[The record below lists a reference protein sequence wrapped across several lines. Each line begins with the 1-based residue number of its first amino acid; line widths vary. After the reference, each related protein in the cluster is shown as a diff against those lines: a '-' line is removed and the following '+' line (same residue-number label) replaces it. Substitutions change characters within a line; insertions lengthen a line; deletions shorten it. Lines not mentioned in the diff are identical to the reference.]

1 MAEETGQE
9 RTEQPT
15 LKRLADARKKG
26 QVPRS
31 RELNTFAVL
40 IAGSSMMLLFG
51 ERMGQ
56 GLWEMMRTL
65 FFVSREAVF
74 DPATPV
80 IYFRRAMTDG
90 LMLIAPF
97 LAIMVV
103 VALLSPL
110 ALGGWAFSF
119 EAMQPKLEKL
129 DPIKGLG
136 RLFALRGL
144 VELGKSLLKFLLI
157 FAVSVML
164 FNAFLDEFIGL
175 GGEPVGQAVLHSV
188 KLIGLCFLIL
198 SASLLLIVLVDAPY
212 QLWDHGRR
220 LRMTRQ
226 EVRDEIKETEGSPE
240 VRGRIRRLQME
251 TARKRMMD
259 EVPKADV
266 VVTNPTHFAVALRYD
281 QTSASAPKVVAK
293 GTDLIAAQ
301 IRNQAVAANV
311 PLVAAPPLARA
322 LFYSTR
328 LDQEIPQGLY
338 LAVAQV
344 LAYVYQLRTAES
356 HGWEKPAPPGD
367 LPVPNEFRKDV

>member
-56 GLWEMMRTL
+56 GLWEMMHTL

-97 LAIMVV
+97 LAIMVI

-164 FNAFLDEFIGL
+164 FDTFLDEFIGL

-198 SASLLLIVLVDAPY
+198 SASLLLIALVDAPY

-281 QTSASAPKVVAK
+281 QTSAGAPKVVAK

-301 IRNQAVAANV
+301 IRNKAVAANV

-356 HGWEKPAPPGD
+356 YGWEKPVPPGD
-367 LPVPNEFRKDV
+367 LPVPDEFRKEV